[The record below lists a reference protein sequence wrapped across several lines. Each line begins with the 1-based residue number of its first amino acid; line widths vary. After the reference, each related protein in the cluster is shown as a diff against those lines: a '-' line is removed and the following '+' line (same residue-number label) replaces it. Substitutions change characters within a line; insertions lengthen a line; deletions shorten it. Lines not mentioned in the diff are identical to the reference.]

1 MAKKRQMRQKRQLY
15 YETLVDSNITTEKAT
30 PLNFEIIPR
39 NLTQARLLRALEDES
54 NHIVF
59 ALGSAGTGK
68 TYIAAKFAAKQLLEK
83 KVSRI
88 VITRPT
94 VEAGER
100 IGFLPGTLEEKM
112 EPWLLP
118 IYDAFMEDGGYT
130 KQDIKKMIEQGTI
143 EIAPF
148 QFLRGRSL
156 KNCLIIADE
165 MQNSELNQIKM
176 LLTRLGD
183 GSKIVVTGDLS
194 QSDRRTRIKSGLE
207 DFLYRLEK
215 RGIEG
220 VEVVKFSD
228 ADIVRHPII
237 SKILELYDE

>member
-1 MAKKRQMRQKRQLY
+1 MAKKRQVRQKRQLY
-15 YETLVDSNITTEKAT
+15 HEPQYSEKLTTVAT
-30 PLNFEIIPR
+30 PLNFNITPR
-39 NLTQARLLRALEDES
+39 NLTQARLLRALEDEG

-68 TYIAAKFAAKQLLEK
+68 TFLASKFAAKQLLEK

-94 VEAGER
+94 VEAGEKL
-100 IGFLPGTLEEKM
+100 GFLPGNLEEKM

-118 IYDAFMEDGGYT
+118 IYDAFMEDGGYS

-156 KNCLIIADE
+156 KNCLILADE
-165 MQNSELNQIKM
+165 MQNSELNQVKM

-194 QSDRRTRIKSGLE
+194 QSDRKTRVKSGLE

-215 RGIEG
+215 RGING
-220 VEVVKFSD
+220 IEVVKFSD

>member
-1 MAKKRQMRQKRQLY
+1 MAKKRQLRQKRQLY
-15 YETLVDSNITTEKAT
+15 YETLVDTTTEKVT

-39 NLTQARLLRALEDES
+39 NLTQARLLRALEDEG

-68 TYIAAKFAAKQLLEK
+68 SYIAAKFAAKQLLEK

>member
-1 MAKKRQMRQKRQLY
+1 MPQKRKKQRQFF
-15 YETLVDSNITTEKAT
+15 YEREQPTVQTQTTNPQKFDIE
-30 PLNFEIIPR
+30 PR
-39 NLTQARLLRALEDES
+39 NLSQARLLRALEDDS

-59 ALGSAGTGK
+59 SLGSAGVGK
-68 TYIAAKFAAKQLLEK
+68 TYITAKFAAKQLLEK
-83 KVSRI
+83 KVKKI

-94 VEAGER
+94 VEAGEK

-118 IYDAFMEDGGYT
+118 IYDAFMEDGGFT
-130 KQDIKKMIEQGTI
+130 KEDIKSMITKGTI

-148 QFLRGRSL
+148 NFLRGRSL

-165 MQNSELNQIKM
+165 MQNSEQNQIKM

-194 QSDRRTRIKSGLE
+194 QTDRRTRVKSGLE
-207 DFLYRLEK
+207 DFLWRLEQNSID
-215 RGIEG
+215 GIEL
-220 VEVVKFSD
+220 VKFNDS
-228 ADIVRHPII
+228 DIVRHPII
-237 SKILELYDE
+237 GEILKLYGEE